1 MALYQYQALNAEGKK
16 RNGVI
21 EARSERD
28 AKDKLRDQG
37 LMVAKISSKQH
48 VSKRQNLTGEDL
60 QSFTMQLSQL
70 VNAGIPLYE
79 SLVAIEEQSRGEAY
93 DRILLSICEQ
103 IKGGL
108 SLSDAMSAY
117 PLSFNRLY
125 CSMVKAGESVG
136 SLGPVLEK
144 LSVLLSKQNA
154 LKRQISTAMIY
165 PAVLATFSLIVVI
178 ALLMFVIP
186 SIEGLFEGRELNSFT
201 SFVIGTSHFLRNW
214 WWAIFPGFIL
224 GIGAAIYYM
233 RSPKGKI
240 WIESWLIK
248 LPIIGNLMI
257 QAGAARFCRTLGTL
271 QQGGMTM
278 IDAMRIARQVMGNA
292 TLEKEILNAE
302 ERIIEG
308 SSLSQ
313 ELQKSPWFPQLMV
326 RMIKV
331 GESSGSTVVMLNKIA
346 EIYEGELEKTLDRAL
361 ALVQPVILIFIG
373 LIIGTILLAVL
384 VPLTDVSS
392 LGM

>member
-1 MALYQYQALNAEGKK
+1 MALYQYQAITSEGKK
-16 RNGVI
+16 RSGVI
-21 EARSERD
+21 EAQSERD

-37 LMVAKISSKQH
+37 LMVAKLSLKEN
-48 VSKRQNLTGEDL
+48 VSRRQNLTGEDL
-60 QSFTMQLSQL
+60 QSFTVQLSQL
-70 VNAGIPLYE
+70 VGAGIPLYE

-103 IKGGL
+103 IKGGT
-108 SLSDAMSAY
+108 SLSEAMSAY

-136 SLGPVLEK
+136 SLGSVLEK
-144 LSVLLSKQNA
+144 LSVLLTKQNA

-165 PAVLATFSLIVVI
+165 PAVLATFSLVVVV

-186 SIEGLFEGRELNSFT
+186 SIEGLFEGRQLNSFT
-201 SFVIGTSHFLRNW
+201 SFVIGTSHFLQAW
-214 WWAIFPGFIL
+214 WWVLFPALLL
-224 GIGAAIYYM
+224 GIIGLVYFF
-233 RSPKGKI
+233 RTPKGKV
-240 WIESWLIK
+240 WVESRFIK
-248 LPIIGNLMI
+248 LPLIGRLMV
-257 QAGAARFCRTLGTL
+257 QAATARFCRTLGTL

-278 IDAMRIARQVMGNA
+278 IDAMRIARQVMGNVV
-292 TLEKEILNAE
+292 LEREVLEAE

-308 SSLSQ
+308 SSLST
-313 ELQKSPWFPQLMV
+313 ELQKSRWFPQMMV

-331 GESSGSTVVMLNKIA
+331 GESSGNTVVMLNRVA

-373 LIIGTILLAVL
+373 VIIGTILLAVL